1 VVSSV
6 LGSASDNDH
15 PDRWGKSDG
24 SGGIAQADKFGE
36 AKAMLAAMIS
46 AAAEAFLK
54 RRICFLRSS
63 APPRKFRT
71 AGFRMPSPPGIS
83 RARKGVRESP
93 PISVH

>member
-36 AKAMLAAMIS
+36 AKTMLAAMIS

-54 RRICFLRSS
+54 RRICFLRSTGTTTQIQNGGVQD
-63 APPRKFRT
+63 AF
-71 AGFRMPSPPGIS
+71 ALGIS